1 MGGGGVLKL
10 RDYQEEAVAA
20 VIQAARRGTRRQ
32 LVVLPTGAGKTVFAA
47 ALSRRA
53 SGRVLFLCHTTELV
67 QQAVEK
73 FGYLWPANELG
84 VVQATR
90 DEHDRRVVVA
100 SIQTLQHTRR
110 LDRLRPDSFSL
121 VIVDESQHAPSASWQ
136 QVLTRLGFLPEPQ
149 AGRLLVGI
157 TATPMRGDGVG
168 LGRVFDAITYRRS
181 IQDLVRAGY
190 LADVRGVRV
199 VTQVDLTGVRR
210 SAGDFQLREL
220 SQAVDT
226 PRRNQLVVEAYQE
239 HGEGRKAMA
248 FTVDILHARH
258 LAAAFQQAGYRA
270 DWVSGELPVAER
282 ADRLR
287 RFREGELDLMAN
299 AQLLIEGYDDPSVA
313 CLLMTR
319 PTRSKALF
327 IQMVGRG
334 LRVYPGKTDCLVL
347 DVTDSGH
354 DLISLATLAGD
365 GELVVREERR
375 TAPGP
380 ERQPADTEVPDV
392 PISVA
397 GTVPLDLLARSQF
410 VWRTSRTRMVLEAGP
425 GQEIVCVQDN
435 GDRWTV
441 TLVGKG
447 VREALSDQPLPL
459 AYAQGVAEDWVRAQ
473 NLEGYAARDA
483 AWRSRPV
490 TDRQRELLAQL
501 GAGVRSDLT
510 RAEAK
515 DLIRETLQRRA
526 LEDPHAPWR
535 QDPAS
540 EKQIAWMERHG
551 YTIPA
556 GFTKGDFHDLMDRL
570 KHGRR
575 GAL

>member
-1 MGGGGVLKL
+1 MLKL

-20 VIQAARRGTRRQ
+20 VIEAARRGVRRQ

-47 ALSRRA
+47 ALSRYA
-53 SGRVLFLCHTTELV
+53 SGRVLFLCHSTELV
-67 QQAVEK
+67 QQAVDK
-73 FGYLWPANELG
+73 FGYLWPATDVG
-84 VVQATR
+84 VVKAER
-90 DEHDRRVVVA
+90 DEHDRRIIVA

-110 LDRLRPDSFSL
+110 VDRIRPDSFSL
-121 VIVDESQHAPSASWQ
+121 VIVDESHHAAAASWQ
-136 QVLTRLGFLPEPQ
+136 HVLTRLGFLPDPP

-199 VTQVDLTGVRR
+199 LTQVDLTGVRR
-210 SAGDFQLREL
+210 SAGDFQLRDL
-220 SQAVDT
+220 SMAVDT
-226 PRRNQLVVEAYQE
+226 PARNRVVVEAYQR

-248 FTVDILHARH
+248 FTVDISHARH
-258 LAAAFQQAGYRA
+258 LAEAFGAAGYRA
-270 DWVSGELPVAER
+270 DWVSGELPDAER

-287 RFREGELDLMAN
+287 RFRDGDLDLITN

-334 LRVYPGKTDCLVL
+334 LRVYPGKADCLVL

-354 DLISLATLAGD
+354 DLVTLSTLAGD
-365 GELVVREERR
+365 GELVVRTARP
-375 TAPGP
+375 TAPGAERAVPAEEAP
-380 ERQPADTEVPDV
+380 EAPVAL
-392 PISVA
+392 A
-397 GTVPLDLLARSQF
+397 GTAPLDLLARSQF
-410 VWRTSRTRMVLEAGP
+410 VWRTGRGRMILEAGP
-425 GQEIVCVQDN
+425 GQEIVCDQED

-441 TLVGKG
+441 LLVGRG
-447 VREALSDQPLPL
+447 VREALADQPLPL

-483 AWRSRPV
+483 AWRKRPPSE
-490 TDRQRELLAQL
+490 RQRALLAQL
-501 GAGVRSDLT
+501 GAHTRSDLT
-510 RAEAK
+510 REGAQ
-515 DLIRETLQRRA
+515 DLIRETLRRRT
-526 LEDPHAPWR
+526 LEDPQAPWR

-540 EKQIAWMERHG
+540 AKQIAWMEDHG
-551 YTIPA
+551 LPVPE
-556 GFTKGDFHDLMDRL
+556 GFTKGDFQALLERR
-570 KHGRR
+570 KRGRR
-575 GAL
+575 SAGL